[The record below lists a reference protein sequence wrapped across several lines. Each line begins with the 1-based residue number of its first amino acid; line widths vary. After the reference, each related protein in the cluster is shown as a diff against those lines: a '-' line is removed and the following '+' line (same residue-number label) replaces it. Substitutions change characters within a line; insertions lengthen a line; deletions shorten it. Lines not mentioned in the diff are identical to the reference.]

1 MSTKEIELNQ
11 ALPAEV
17 AAGKP
22 GWWLAYRRYPVFSWP
37 WVWRRGLLFLLFIL
51 AWGALSGLGHYA
63 QGYPLEAAIA
73 LTAWFVFGTSVIV
86 NGGPVL
92 AALVRHTTRSIVQER
107 WGVLLAMMF
116 GLVLAYFADM
126 LSSSR
131 ILAIT
136 GGSIEFDISGWAL
149 VANWA
154 VLLLIYLLLGGGLA
168 LRAYFSEV
176 QRVDEFRQEQALAG
190 LRAEKLE
197 ADQQLAMLQAQVEPH
212 FLFNTLATI
221 RSELRRSPDRA
232 EQTLDALCDYLRSTI
247 PRLRDTDGA
256 SLSTLGEQFEICRH
270 YLKVMQGRMGERL
283 SFETVLEPALA
294 SHPFPPLLLLSLV
307 ENAVGHGIEPKSKG
321 GSVRLSA
328 ERDQSRLLVRV
339 VDDGVGL
346 SAEVGHGV
354 GLSNVRKQ
362 LELRYG
368 ASARLTLTSSEAG
381 GVEAMIRMPWEEA
394 ACAQDR

>member
-1 MSTKEIELNQ
+1 MTVKEIDLDQ

-17 AAGKP
+17 AAGEP

-37 WVWRRGLLFLLFIL
+37 WVWRRGLLFLIFIL

-63 QGYPLEAAIA
+63 QGYPFGEVIA
-73 LTAWFVFGTSVIV
+73 VTAWFVLGAAVIV
-86 NGGPVL
+86 NGGPLL
-92 AALVRHTTRSIVQER
+92 AALVRHATRSIVQER
-107 WGVLLAMMF
+107 WGVLLSMML

-131 ILAIT
+131 ILAMT
-136 GGSIEFDISGWAL
+136 GGSIEFEVTGWAL
-149 VANWA
+149 VANWG

-176 QRVDEFRQEQALAG
+176 QRVGEFRQEQALAG

-247 PRLRDTDGA
+247 PRLRDTDAA

-283 SFETVLEPALA
+283 RFEIAIDPQLA
-294 SHPFPPLLLLSLV
+294 DVPFPPLLLLSLV
-307 ENAVGHGIEPKSKG
+307 ENAIVHGLEPKPEG
-321 GSVRLSA
+321 GTVRLSA
-328 ERDQSRLLVRV
+328 ARDGDRLFVRV

-346 SAEVGHGV
+346 APEVGHGV
-354 GLSNVRKQ
+354 GLSNIRKQ

-368 ASARLTLTSSEAG
+368 GLARLTLASAEVG
-381 GVEAMIRMPWEEA
+381 GVEAAIQLPWEASE
-394 ACAQDR
+394 